1 MKKKRFNTINRYI
14 IKKMKNKWFDSVLNA
29 GVKPDLDAFDGN
41 CIRAMN
47 RFGFYGTIASCIG
60 ISYGFFLEVTASS
73 NLSVVIF
80 PFLVSILLLNRYQK
94 NLLAIFLG
102 FVALSMTIAFFS
114 IINGEDSAT
123 HFLFSTAIISLTLF
137 YRKEKSIRYFFGS
150 MGVILIAAIVV
161 GLSFQY
167 SWQLSP
173 QNSELDS
180 HFQRRL
186 IYFILLFSSVL
197 LTFILVYSYK
207 KNYEFLANAVEEQ
220 ETLLAEL
227 NHRVKNNMAIIVS
240 LLNMQKNRTDNLETQ
255 GALQDVHDRV
265 MSMALVHQKM
275 YQNKSI
281 SMVEFAP
288 YITELIAEIR
298 NSIDLKKNI
307 TFKTEIEP
315 IQLDLS
321 TTIPLG
327 LILNELITNAI
338 KHAFPSKENPEI
350 FIALKKVDQTHF
362 EVLVA
367 DNGIGSS
374 PSHLPKSNGLGLSL
388 IESLTEQI
396 NGKCEFKTDNG
407 LRFKLIVPIRKFKN

>member
-1 MKKKRFNTINRYI
+1 MRNR
-14 IKKMKNKWFDSVLNA
+14 WFDSVINA
-29 GVKPDLDAFDGN
+29 GVTPDLDAFDAN

-47 RFGFYGTIASCIG
+47 RIGFFGALASSVG
-60 ISYGFFLEVTASS
+60 ISYGFFLEDAHSS
-73 NLSVVIF
+73 SLSIVIF
-80 PFLVSILLLNRYQK
+80 PILVSILLLNRYQK

-102 FVALSMTIAFFS
+102 FVALSIIIAFFS

-137 YRKEKSIRYFFGS
+137 YRKEKSIRHFFGS
-150 MGVILIAAIVV
+150 MGVIMIAVIIVAI
-161 GLSFQY
+161 SFLY
-167 SWQLSP
+167 DPQLVP
-173 QNSELDS
+173 QNSEWDS
-180 HFQRRL
+180 FFQRRL
-186 IYFILLFSSVL
+186 VYILLLLASLF
-197 LTFILVYSYK
+197 LTFMLFYSYK
-207 KNYEFLANAVEEQ
+207 KNYKFLENAVEEQ

-275 YQNKSI
+275 YQKQNISI
-281 SMVEFAP
+281 VELAP
-288 YITELIAEIR
+288 YITELISEIR
-298 NSIDLKKNI
+298 NSIDIKKNI

-315 IQLDLS
+315 IQLDIS

-338 KHAFPSKENPEI
+338 KHAFPNKENPEI
-350 FIALKKVDQTHF
+350 FISLKKVDENYF
-362 EVLVA
+362 EVLVF

-374 PSHLPKSNGLGLSL
+374 PPHLKKSNGLGLSL
-388 IESLTEQI
+388 IESLSDQI

>member
-1 MKKKRFNTINRYI
+1 MRNRR
-14 IKKMKNKWFDSVLNA
+14 FDSVLNA
-29 GVKPDLDAFDGN
+29 GVTPDLDAFDGN

-102 FVALSMTIAFFS
+102 FVALSIIIAFFS

-137 YRKEKSIRYFFGS
+137 YRKEKSIRHFFGS
-150 MGVILIAAIVV
+150 MGVIMIAVIIVAI
-161 GLSFQY
+161 SFLY
-167 SWQLSP
+167 DPQLVP
-173 QNSELDS
+173 QNSEWDS
-180 HFQRRL
+180 FFQRRL
-186 IYFILLFSSVL
+186 VYILLLLASLF
-197 LTFILVYSYK
+197 LTFMLFYSYK
-207 KNYEFLANAVEEQ
+207 KNYKFLENAVEEQ

-275 YQNKSI
+275 YQKQNI
-281 SMVEFAP
+281 SMVELAP
-288 YITELIAEIR
+288 YITELISEIR
-298 NSIDLKKNI
+298 NSIDIKKNI
-307 TFKTEIEP
+307 RFKTEIEP
-315 IQLDLS
+315 IQLDIS

-338 KHAFPSKENPEI
+338 KHAFPNKENPEI
-350 FIALKKVDQTHF
+350 FISLKKVDENYF
-362 EVLVA
+362 EVLVF

-374 PSHLPKSNGLGLSL
+374 PPHLKKSNGLGLSL
-388 IESLTEQI
+388 IESLSDQI
-396 NGKCEFKTDNG
+396 NGKCEFTSDNG
-407 LRFKLIVPIRKFKN
+407 LRFKLIAPISKFKK

>member
-1 MKKKRFNTINRYI
+1 MRNR
-14 IKKMKNKWFDSVLNA
+14 WFDSVLNA

-102 FVALSMTIAFFS
+102 FVALSIIIAFFS

-150 MGVILIAAIVV
+150 MGVILIAAIIVA
-161 GLSFQY
+161 LSFHY
-167 SWQLSP
+167 SWQLFP

-180 HFQRRL
+180 LFQRRL
-186 IYFILLFSSVL
+186 IYFVLLLSSVL

-207 KNYEFLANAVEEQ
+207 KNYKFLENALEEQ

-240 LLNMQKNRTDNLETQ
+240 LLNMQKNRTDNIETQ
-255 GALQDVHDRV
+255 EALQDVHDRV

-275 YQNKSI
+275 YQNKNI
-281 SMVEFAP
+281 SMVELAP
-288 YITELIAEIR
+288 YITELIAEIS
-298 NSIDLKKNI
+298 NSIDIKKNI

-338 KHAFPSKENPEI
+338 KHAFPSKDNPEI
-350 FIALKKVDQTHF
+350 FISLKKVDESHF
-362 EVLVA
+362 EVLVL
-367 DNGIGSS
+367 DNGIGSLPPNS
-374 PSHLPKSNGLGLSL
+374 PKNNGLGLRL

-396 NGKCEFKTDNG
+396 KGKCEFTSKNG
-407 LRFKLIVPIRKFKN
+407 LHFKLIVPIRKSKN

>member
-1 MKKKRFNTINRYI
+1 MRNR
-14 IKKMKNKWFDSVLNA
+14 WFDSVINA
-29 GVKPDLDAFDGN
+29 GVTPDLDAFDGN
-41 CIRAMN
+41 CIRATN
-47 RFGFYGTIASCIG
+47 RIGFFGALASSIG
-60 ISYGFFLEVTASS
+60 ISYGFFLQDAYSS
-73 NLSVVIF
+73 SLSIVIF

-102 FVALSMTIAFFS
+102 FVALSIIIAFFS

-137 YRKEKSIRYFFGS
+137 YRKEKSIRHFFGS
-150 MGVILIAAIVV
+150 MGVIMIAVIIVAI
-161 GLSFQY
+161 SFLY
-167 SWQLSP
+167 DPQLVP
-173 QNSELDS
+173 QNSEWDS
-180 HFQRRL
+180 FFQRRL
-186 IYFILLFSSVL
+186 VYILLLLASLF
-197 LTFILVYSYK
+197 LTFMLFYSYK
-207 KNYEFLANAVEEQ
+207 KNYKFLENAVEEQ

-275 YQNKSI
+275 YQKQNI
-281 SMVEFAP
+281 SMVELAP
-288 YITELIAEIR
+288 YITELISEIR
-298 NSIDLKKNI
+298 NSIDIKKNI

-315 IQLDLS
+315 IQLDIS

-338 KHAFPSKENPEI
+338 KHAFPNKENPEI
-350 FIALKKVDQTHF
+350 FISLKKVDENYF
-362 EVLVA
+362 EVLVF

-374 PSHLPKSNGLGLSL
+374 PPHLKKSNGLGLSL
-388 IESLTEQI
+388 IESLSDQI
-396 NGKCEFKTDNG
+396 NGKCEFTSDNG
-407 LRFKLIVPIRKFKN
+407 LRFKLIAPISKFKK

>member
-1 MKKKRFNTINRYI
+1 MIAAI
-14 IKKMKNKWFDSVLNA
+14 I
-29 GVKPDLDAFDGN
+29 
-41 CIRAMN
+41 
-47 RFGFYGTIASCIG
+47 
-60 ISYGFFLEVTASS
+60 
-73 NLSVVIF
+73 
-80 PFLVSILLLNRYQK
+80 
-94 NLLAIFLG
+94 
-102 FVALSMTIAFFS
+102 VALS
-114 IINGEDSAT
+114 
-123 HFLFSTAIISLTLF
+123 FLNNPQLVS
-137 YRKEKSIRYFFGS
+137 
-150 MGVILIAAIVV
+150 
-161 GLSFQY
+161 QY
-167 SWQLSP
+167 SES
-173 QNSELDS
+173 DS
-180 HFQRRL
+180 SFQRRL
-186 IYFILLFSSVL
+186 VYILLLLASLL
-197 LTFILVYSYK
+197 LTFMLVYSYK
-207 KNYEFLANAVEEQ
+207 KNYKFLENAVQEQ

-275 YQNKSI
+275 YQKKNI
-281 SMVEFAP
+281 SMVELAP

-350 FIALKKVDQTHF
+350 FIALKKVDESHF
-362 EVLVA
+362 EVLVD
-367 DNGIGSS
+367 DNGIGSTAPNLS
-374 PSHLPKSNGLGLSL
+374 KRNGLGMKL

>member
-1 MKKKRFNTINRYI
+1 
-14 IKKMKNKWFDSVLNA
+14 MKNRWFDSILNA
-29 GVKPDLDAFDGN
+29 GVTPDLDAFDGN

-47 RFGFYGTIASCIG
+47 RIGFFGALASSIG
-60 ISYGFFLEVTASS
+60 ISYGFFLEDAYSS

-167 SWQLSP
+167 SWQLFP